1 MGHFAISIPSRWRC
15 SQLWYLLSDRG
26 FDEAY
31 QVSFRLIKVW
41 PRLQPPNQFW
51 VDVVVHNIITF
62 EQKSIQKI
70 SLASSVQ
77 LSPKIIWDN
86 FGKNWT
92 DFQGGVAKRLLSI
105 YFNTA
110 DRRCFGKW
118 QMRHFQNQHNP
129 GNKMTSNV
137 YIWDNI
143 SKVKHFF
150 KDRNISRTVGGAVF
164 ILLWYRPGHD
174 VDDPYRFLWL
184 ICQMVQKIW
193 KCMTHFKMADRG
205 FNQSWHNWHLLI
217 RHDTRN
223 P

>member
-1 MGHFAISIPSRWRC
+1 MALFPTLVFTLRSGLWWSIPSFVSIDQSLAEITASDPILGRP
-15 SQLWYLLSDRG
+15 LS
-26 FDEAY
+26 
-31 QVSFRLIKVW
+31 
-41 PRLQPPNQFW
+41 
-51 VDVVVHNIITF
+51 VHNIITF

-129 GNKMTSNV
+129 GNKMTSKV
-137 YIWDNI
+137 QIWDKI

-164 ILLWYRPGHD
+164 ILLWYVRDMMLMIPTD
-174 VDDPYRFLWL
+174 FCDDMSNGSEDMKMYDKFQNGR
-184 ICQMVQKIW
+184 QGVQSIL
-193 KCMTHFKMADRG
+193 A
-205 FNQSWHNWHLLI
+205 
-217 RHDTRN
+217 
-223 P
+223 